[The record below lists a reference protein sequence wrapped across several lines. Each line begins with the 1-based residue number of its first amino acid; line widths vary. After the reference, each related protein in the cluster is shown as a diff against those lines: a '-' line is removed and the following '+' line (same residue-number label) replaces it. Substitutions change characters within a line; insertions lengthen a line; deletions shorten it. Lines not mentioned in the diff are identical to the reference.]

1 MLTITNG
8 EVYNMKR
15 PPSSSSSLSETSKS
29 LLHSK
34 YEILIKYT
42 LVPSIPLSIIAILS
56 INPNTWVASEV
67 HHFYIELIAVILAAV
82 LAFYYIA
89 RARTLND
96 KFSLFIGIGFLTSA
110 LIDLLHVIVAYVAIG
125 NPIFLKYFIPQT
137 WFAGRIFLSAMLV
150 MAIVKFSS
158 LSSSNDDVIQERR
171 NEVQEEQKKLL
182 RAKLRK
188 NMIVYIYFIPLA
200 ILAASVSISS
210 LFFVLPAS
218 VVDDYSIHRPYEIPS
233 LVLFTIA
240 LFYFYKNHLY
250 ERKDAFYKGLLG
262 YLIVD
267 IFAQIIMSYSAASF
281 DTAHNVAHVLK
292 DAGYFINIIALALSS
307 IQYNSEMREINQR
320 LKESNERL
328 REREETIHVQY
339 ERLKESDKMKNE
351 FINVAA
357 HELRTPIQ
365 PILSLT
371 EALRSGIKE
380 PQQQELADVTI
391 RNAKRLKRL
400 TDDILDVT
408 KIESHSLSLKK
419 ESFNLNDVITNVIED
434 AVANIAKKS
443 QCANLVKLEYHPR
456 DIFVEADK
464 ARITQV
470 ISNLLNNAF
479 KFTEVKVNEGN
490 GIRGIININ
499 AEKLDD
505 GMAIISIKDNGTG
518 IDPEILPRLFE
529 KFTSKSYQGTGLG
542 LFICKSIVQA
552 HGGKIWGENNIHG
565 GIAGATF
572 TFNLPI
578 TNTNSSTAATS
589 SINNTLHN

>member
-1 MLTITNG
+1 MLTIING
-8 EVYNMKR
+8 EEYDVR
-15 PPSSSSSLSETSKS
+15 PPPSSSSLLEKFRS

-56 INPNTWVASEV
+56 INPNTWVASEI

-89 RARTLND
+89 RARALND
-96 KFSLFIGIGFLTSA
+96 KFSLFVGIGFLTSA

-158 LSSSNDDVIQERR
+158 LSSSNDDRGQERR
-171 NEVQEEQKKLL
+171 NEEEEEQNKLL
-182 RAKLRK
+182 RGKLRK
-188 NMIVYIYFIPLA
+188 TMIVYIYFIPLA

-218 VVDDYSIHRPYEIPS
+218 VIDDYSIHRPYEIPS
-233 LVLFTIA
+233 LVLFIIA
-240 LFYFYKNHLY
+240 LFYFYKNELY
-250 ERKDAFYKGLLG
+250 KRKDAFYKGLLG

-267 IFAQIIMSYSAASF
+267 IFAQIIMSYSATSF

-307 IQYNSEMREINQR
+307 IQYNSELREINQR
-320 LKESNERL
+320 LNESNKRL
-328 REREETIHVQY
+328 REREEIIHVQY

-408 KIESHSLSLKK
+408 RIESHSLSLNK

-434 AVANIAKKS
+434 TVANIAKNS
-443 QCANLVKLEYHPR
+443 QCANLVKIEYHPR
-456 DIFVEADK
+456 DIFIEADK

-470 ISNLLNNAF
+470 ISNLLGNAI
-479 KFTEVKVNEGN
+479 KFTDAKVNKGN
-490 GIRGIININ
+490 GERGIININ
-499 AEKLDD
+499 AEKLD
-505 GMAIISIKDNGTG
+505 GGLAIITIKDNGTG

-529 KFTSKSYQGTGLG
+529 KFSSKSYQGTGLG

-552 HGGKIWGENNIHG
+552 HGGKIWGENNVDG

-578 TNTNSSTAATS
+578 TNSNATTS
-589 SINNTLHN
+589 SINNTLPQL

>member
-1 MLTITNG
+1 MNHRHQQVIIINSKDKMLTIING
-8 EVYNMKR
+8 EEYDMKPPP
-15 PPSSSSSLSETSKS
+15 PPSSSLLETSKS

-42 LVPSIPLSIIAILS
+42 LVPSVPLSIIAILS
-56 INPNTWVASEV
+56 INPNTWVASEI

-89 RARTLND
+89 RAHALND

-110 LIDLLHVIVAYVAIG
+110 LIDLLHVIVAYVAID

-158 LSSSNDDVIQERR
+158 LSSSDF
-171 NEVQEEQKKLL
+171 EVQEKGGRNKEEEEQKPGLIN
-182 RAKLRK
+182 LRK
-188 NMIVYIYFIPLA
+188 TVTIY
-200 ILAASVSISS
+200 V
-210 LFFVLPAS
+210 
-218 VVDDYSIHRPYEIPS
+218 
-233 LVLFTIA
+233 
-240 LFYFYKNHLY
+240 YKNELY
-250 ERKDAFYKGLLG
+250 KRKDAFYKGLLG

-267 IFAQIIMSYSAASF
+267 IFAQIIMSYSAISF

-307 IQYNSEMREINQR
+307 IEYNAKLREINQR

-328 REREETIHVQY
+328 REREETIDVQY
-339 ERLKESDKMKNE
+339 ERLKESDMMKNE

-408 KIESHSLSLKK
+408 RIESHSLNLKK
-419 ESFNLNDVITNVIED
+419 EQFNLNDVITNVVED
-434 AVANIAKKS
+434 TVANIAKKS

-456 DIFVEADK
+456 DIFIEADK

-470 ISNLLNNAF
+470 ISNLLSNAI
-479 KFTEVKVNEGN
+479 KFTEVKVNE
-490 GIRGIININ
+490 
-499 AEKLDD
+499 E
-505 GMAIISIKDNGTG
+505 
-518 IDPEILPRLFE
+518 
-529 KFTSKSYQGTGLG
+529 
-542 LFICKSIVQA
+542 
-552 HGGKIWGENNIHG
+552 
-565 GIAGATF
+565 
-572 TFNLPI
+572 
-578 TNTNSSTAATS
+578 
-589 SINNTLHN
+589 